1 MMRND
6 DKISAITLS
15 TYNTTLQHG
24 PSEGD
29 SVWGPCDPR
38 ETVRLSGG
46 AREGAR
52 ACKSTKGLRFIKEKM
67 QGVSPTHKTSL
78 NLTSSTGGPVPV
90 AT

>member
-1 MMRND
+1 MRND

-29 SVWGPCDPR
+29 SVWGPCDPPR
-38 ETVRLSGG
+38 DRASFGRG
-46 AREGAR
+46 AGRCAR
-52 ACKSTKGLRFIKEKM
+52 VPKYKGFAVHKRKKARGFTY
-67 QGVSPTHKTSL
+67 THKTSL